1 MKKVLLFLF
10 LFNLFLFAENFET
23 SSNNFPIEIIIIGVI
38 VIVIII
44 LIKVLI
50 YKNSKAYYLEKSKSY
65 EEIDGEYFN
74 KSENTNIK
82 IKHIEDNKFYIE
94 GYYNNKRIIH
104 GSIYHKQSKNFK
116 GKRNTFSFKINE
128 NSLEI
133 LIKNKNCLYVEYKSM
148 NNINENIRALQGLY
162 ERSLN

>member
-1 MKKVLLFLF
+1 MNEL
-10 LFNLFLFAENFET
+10 
-23 SSNNFPIEIIIIGVI
+23 PIEIIIIVAVLI
-38 VIVIII
+38 IIAIII

-50 YKNSKAYYLEKSKSY
+50 YKNSKTSYLEKSKIY

-74 KSENTNIK
+74 KSANTNIT

-104 GSIYHKQSKNFK
+104 GSISHKQSKSFK
-116 GKRNTFSFKINE
+116 GKRNTFSFRIND

-133 LIKNKNCLYVEYKSM
+133 LIKDKNCLYVEYKTINNAD
-148 NNINENIRALQGLY
+148 NNIKALQGIY
-162 ERSLN
+162 ERNLN